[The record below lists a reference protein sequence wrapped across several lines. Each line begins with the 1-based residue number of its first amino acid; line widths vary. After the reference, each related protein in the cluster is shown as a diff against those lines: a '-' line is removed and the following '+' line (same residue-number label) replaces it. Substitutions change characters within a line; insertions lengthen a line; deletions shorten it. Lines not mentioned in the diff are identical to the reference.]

1 MSKPHEVSFANES
14 ADYRVARDAL
24 LAAERDLRR
33 QVEAVAAQR
42 RTLPPGG
49 EVPQDYVFE
58 EAVTGPNGESVRSVR
73 LSELFGRHGSLIAY
87 SFMYGPD
94 SPPCPM
100 CTAML
105 DSLDGSAEHV
115 GQRAALVVIAKS
127 PIGRIR
133 EHARARSW
141 RRLRLLSSAANSYN
155 RDYRGESAE
164 GAQMPALNV
173 FVRHDGRIRHY
184 WHSELLYAGGEP
196 GQDPRHVDPIWPLWN
211 LLDLTPEGRGTDWY
225 PRLDYA

>member
-42 RTLPPGG
+42 RALPLGG

-155 RDYRGESAE
+155 RDY
-164 GAQMPALNV
+164 
-173 FVRHDGRIRHY
+173 